1 MILSPST
8 EQKENYLLK
17 KKKTLS
23 KIDQLDVYFLFE
35 LGCLPQPPS
44 NNL

>member
-1 MILSPST
+1 MTLSLST

-17 KKKTLS
+17 KKMTLS

-35 LGCLPQPPS
+35 LGCLTQPPS
-44 NNL
+44 NHL